1 MVMRTKL
8 MILFFLLIDGLTAF
22 CQKEFDDVLPM
33 SLSKR
38 ETYMVNFNNRFGI
51 TDYVRYKSFDVKT
64 MTGVVAD
71 SDTLRNCLLVCKT
84 DSDVYIKEEKNPQEV
99 YYYTK
104 LCDSIWYSFRCM
116 KACEIDCRND
126 FANAADSKAREDLEN
141 YKQSALMNQI
151 YAYDIFVCNGSIWE
165 LKTSYIP
172 EKDVYKIP
180 KGKAY
185 KKKVYG
191 QSVVC
196 KRNNGCAKF
205 KNDYEGTLIGS
216 SMNVLDEMKSILKSG
231 KPRGDYLLRFNGRNY
246 EYVWVSGFKEWNPEI
261 EKRNFWKKKDEP
273 CVVGILP
280 CETLDM
286 VNILCDLK

>member
-1 MVMRTKL
+1 MRTKL

-64 MTGVVAD
+64 MTGAIVD

-104 LCDSIWYSFRCM
+104 LCDSIWYSFRRM

-126 FANAADSKAREDLEN
+126 FANAADPKAREELEN

-151 YAYDIFVCNGSIWE
+151 Y
-165 LKTSYIP
+165 
-172 EKDVYKIP
+172 P
-180 KGKAY
+180 K
-185 KKKVYG
+185 
-191 QSVVC
+191 SVI
-196 KRNNGCAKF
+196 RN
-205 KNDYEGTLIGS
+205 
-216 SMNVLDEMKSILKSG
+216 
-231 KPRGDYLLRFNGRNY
+231 
-246 EYVWVSGFKEWNPEI
+246 
-261 EKRNFWKKKDEP
+261 
-273 CVVGILP
+273 
-280 CETLDM
+280 
-286 VNILCDLK
+286 